1 MDKEAKENSEI
12 KAPAQDTTKPAG
24 DTVVTETKHS
34 NNKVLV
40 IVLVV
45 IGVLVVMGVAGS
57 LLIGKVFQ
65 KAGESLVENATN
77 STITIDETGKST
89 ITNEDTITSAIST
102 EKKLPTDFPNGIPLY
117 VGQKITGSSK
127 VKNNND
133 TFWAVTAEVN
143 DTVAETAEK
152 LKTLYA
158 DWESDGEQQYNDSYY
173 QYYMKGNLKV
183 NLYIFKT
190 EEKTNVQY
198 SVTEMSSMTTEQ

>member
-65 KAGESLVENATN
+65 KAGESILENATN
-77 STITIDETGKST
+77 TEVSTDKDGNTTIQSKDGNYST
-89 ITNEDTITSAIST
+89 ST
-102 EKKLPTDFPNGIPLY
+102 EQKLPTDFPTGVLLY
-117 VGQKITGSSK
+117 PEQKLTGSSK

-158 DWESDGEQQYNDSYY
+158 DWESEGEQQYNDSYY